1 MLLDE
6 YRKKRDF
13 KQSPEPKGEINIISK
28 EDIKEN
34 EEKIKYLSILECG
47 CKELG
52 AEHTN

>member
-28 EDIKEN
+28 EDIK
-34 EEKIKYLSILECG
+34 KMKKKLAPSQYS
-47 CKELG
+47 
-52 AEHTN
+52 